1 MLPSMAA
8 IEREATCI
16 WEGNLARGSGRL
28 TSGSSVA
35 FSGLA
40 FSLPTRIGQPGEE
53 TSPEELLAA
62 AHAGCFGMA
71 LTSILT
77 NADVP
82 PGRLD
87 IRCRISVDD
96 IPGEGFRVTG
106 SHLTIGADV
115 DGLAKDAL
123 KAAAEAADRACPYSA
138 LLRDGGAT
146 VTVELARDST

>member
-1 MLPSMAA
+1 MAA
-8 IEREATCI
+8 IEREATCT

-40 FSLPTRIGQPGEE
+40 FSLPTEE

-77 NADVP
+77 NAEVP